1 MSRVRILA
9 IGFMVFYALLFLGLF
24 KMQIIDYAH
33 FHKLSEKNRVR
44 PIILEAPRGIISDRN
59 GQTIVSNRLSFD
71 CYILPRAIDLLSDA
85 FGELSFLLSTDIEVL
100 RKNYKKNTWS
110 PFRPVLIAQ
119 DISKENAIRIEE
131 SSDELAG
138 VFIKTSPVRE
148 YHLGSAMAH
157 VTGYVGAINAGEYKQ
172 MKTYGYR
179 RQDQMGRAGV
189 EKTYDSY
196 LRGKH
201 GAQQF
206 EVDNRGRLLRVL
218 RIQEQERGESIEL
231 TIDAELQQLAQ
242 RLLGGRKGAI
252 TMMEL
257 THGGIISMFSGPS
270 YDPNVFVTPLQN
282 SKSIRDI
289 LTDKKHRLM
298 NRAVAGVYPPGSTYK
313 IISAL
318 AALEA
323 GKVNTKTQFFCPG
336 VFSLGGFRFKCWYKE
351 GHGAQNI
358 YQSLEHSCNIF
369 FYNAG
374 LKTGVRIIEK
384 MSKKFGLGQKTGI
397 DLPQENAGLLPG
409 PSWKRS
415 TMKKSWYAGETVNLS
430 IGQGYL
436 LTTPLQMVL
445 TAAAIAT
452 GGTLFKPFVVSRIS
466 DVDVSPKSPQSID
479 VSKKSMDII
488 KEGMRLVVE
497 SKTGTGQRV
506 KNPVVRIAGKTGTAQ
521 APHGDDHAW
530 FIGYAPIDNPQA
542 AISVVVENGGG
553 GGVVAA
559 PIAKELFEY
568 MQTHGYF
575 V

>member
-9 IGFMVFYALLFLGLF
+9 IGFMALYVLLFLGLF
-24 KMQIIDYAH
+24 KMQVIDYVH
-33 FHKLSEKNRVR
+33 YHDLSEKNRVR

-59 GQTIVSNRLSFD
+59 GQVIVSNRLSFD

-100 RKNYKKNTWS
+100 RQNYKKNTWS

-119 DISKENAIRIEE
+119 DISKEDAIRIEE
-131 SSDELAG
+131 NSEELAG

-148 YHLGSAMAH
+148 YHMGAAAAH
-157 VTGYVGAINAGEYKQ
+157 VTGYVGAINADEYKQ
-172 MKTYGYR
+172 MQTYGYR
-179 RQDQMGRAGV
+179 RQDQIGRAGV
-189 EKTYDSY
+189 ELIYDSY

-218 RIQEQERGESIEL
+218 RIQEQERGESVEL
-231 TIDAELQQLAQ
+231 TVDAELQQLAH
-242 RLLGGRKGAI
+242 RLLGDNKGAI
-252 TMMEL
+252 TMLEL
-257 THGGIISMFSGPS
+257 THGGVITMVSAPS
-270 YDPNVFVTPLQN
+270 YDPNVFVSPIQN
-282 SKSIRDI
+282 SRNIRDI
-289 LTDKKHRLM
+289 LTDAKHRLL

-323 GKVNTKTQFFCPG
+323 GTVDTKTQFFCPG
-336 VFSLGGFRFKCWYKE
+336 VFSLGGFRFKCWYKQ

-374 LKTGVRIIEK
+374 LKTGVRTIEK
-384 MSKKFGLGQKTGI
+384 MSKRFGLGQKTGI
-397 DLPQENAGLLPG
+397 DLPQESSGLLPG
-409 PSWKRS
+409 PAWKRA
-415 TMKKSWYAGETVNLS
+415 TMKQNWYAGETVNLS

-436 LTTPLQMVL
+436 LTTPLQMARA
-445 TAAAIAT
+445 TAVVAT

-466 DVDVSPKSPQSID
+466 DVDVSPKSSQAID
-479 VSKKSMDII
+479 ISQKSLNII
-488 KEGMRLVVE
+488 KEGLRLVVE
-497 SKTGTGQRV
+497 SETGTGQKA
-506 KNPVVRIAGKTGTAQ
+506 KNPLVRIAGKTGTAQ

-530 FIGYAPIDNPQA
+530 FVGYAPIDKPQA
-542 AISVVVENGGG
+542 VISVIIENGGG
-553 GGVVAA
+553 GGTIAG